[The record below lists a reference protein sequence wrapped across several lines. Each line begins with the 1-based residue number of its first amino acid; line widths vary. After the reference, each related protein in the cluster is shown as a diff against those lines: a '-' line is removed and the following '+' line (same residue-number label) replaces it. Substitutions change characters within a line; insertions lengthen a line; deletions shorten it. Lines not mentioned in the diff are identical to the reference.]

1 MGRDVEAPRE
11 VPSGYVP
18 RDLSGAGAVRSD
30 EGRSGEGRAAKDR
43 RGGSQAG
50 ARGCRD
56 EVMTKEGI
64 GRCVYCRCISFLH
77 GLA

>member
-18 RDLSGAGAVRSD
+18 RDLSGAG

-56 EVMTKEGI
+56 KVMTKEG
-64 GRCVYCRCISFLH
+64 
-77 GLA
+77 LADV